1 MNVETCGITHTY
13 IARIANAVQCHN
25 LLSDYKDCHA
35 FRFSIVRIVIGV
47 TNLRIV
53 FVAVVVSQNL
63 KIFENSGNL
72 PKV

>member
-1 MNVETCGITHTY
+1 MRCPVSGNNDGHE
-13 IARIANAVQCHN
+13 
-25 LLSDYKDCHA
+25 

-53 FVAVVVSQNL
+53 FVAVVVSKNL